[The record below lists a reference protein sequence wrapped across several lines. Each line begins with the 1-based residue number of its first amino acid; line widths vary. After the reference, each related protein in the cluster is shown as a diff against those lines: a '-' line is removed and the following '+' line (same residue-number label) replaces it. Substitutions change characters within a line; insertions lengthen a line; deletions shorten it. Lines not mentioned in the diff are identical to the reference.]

1 MDAIKPTVV
10 SPRKRQRQNYKGQ
23 GLIKSPTVAQSQDS
37 PMDAGMVERRNYNRG
52 GSNLVSV
59 NVSSDGN
66 RLVGP
71 LGLKKA
77 EQELIKRRYKY
88 MHGDRD

>member
-1 MDAIKPTVV
+1 MAPSGRRYHNNGV
-10 SPRKRQRQNYKGQ
+10 SN
-23 GLIKSPTVAQSQDS
+23 
-37 PMDAGMVERRNYNRG
+37 N
-52 GSNLVSV
+52 SNLVSV
-59 NVSSDGN
+59 NVSNDGN

-88 MHGDRD
+88 MHGDRENISRIPLVQGN